1 MQKQTNFIAHRG
13 LSGRFAENSHTA
25 FNAAWQADCDGIE
38 LDIQVSKD
46 GKVIVMHDENTHR
59 TCAED
64 FLIKNTNWQELKNL
78 NPSRLATNET
88 QAPSVFST
96 QDVKTDNKLENNLE
110 KTAQAPLPFSQTS
123 SKFVQNETIPLLSE
137 VVEAMPKGKII
148 QIEIKH
154 QIENLEAVIVELS
167 KLRQDILPLIIS
179 FDPKKLLDIKQ
190 ALPKLTYLLL
200 QDEEVPPIKD
210 PIKFA
215 TEYKL
220 DGLDLHYP
228 LIDEAMAQNA
238 KAHNLQLGG
247 WTVNSKETAKFLKQ
261 QGVAYIASDFA
272 DTFLDLN

>member
-88 QAPSVFST
+88 QAP
-96 QDVKTDNKLENNLE
+96 
-110 KTAQAPLPFSQTS
+110 LPFFQTS

-238 KAHNLQLGG
+238 RAHNLQLGG

-261 QGVAYIASDFA
+261 QGVTYIASDFA